1 MTKAG
6 ASDRFALTIPAD
18 PRYRTVATLV
28 LGGIGSRLS
37 LPYERID
44 ELQLAILSLLDA
56 GSGDE
61 LRLEVEANDERVAV
75 ALGPLAPGTAG
86 DQGLALVLSRLVD
99 AVEPQRRDG
108 VEWMTL
114 SLVRPPAG

>member
-1 MTKAG
+1 MTTAG
-6 ASDRFALTIPAD
+6 TTDRFALTIPAD
-18 PRYRTVATLV
+18 ARFRTVATLV

-61 LRLEVEANDERVAV
+61 LRLEVEASDERVTV
-75 ALGPLAPGTAG
+75 SLGPLAQGTER
-86 DQGLALVLSRLVD
+86 DEGLALVLSRLVD
-99 AVEPQRRDG
+99 SVEPDRRDG
-108 VEWMTL
+108 AEWMTV
-114 SLVRPPAG
+114 SVQRPSAA